1 MVLSCTLRPL
11 HVCTELGPTAEP
23 LINAALPKP
32 LKHFKFLR
40 SELGHDHV
48 VVDRVTVHKRFKDA
62 VALDIDISFKGKP
75 DISMKV
81 SPLAGAF
88 GVEELRWSGRLSVLM
103 RPLTTT
109 LPCVGAVQAAF
120 VDHPDIYLNFSGA
133 AAFADIGPVEK
144 VVRKVMRDVVASMF
158 VLPNRFLF
166 KLNDSVDFFDL
177 YYPPAGGLL
186 VTIAAGRGF
195 IKEKKGIIKLTPD
208 CYCKMKFGLEKAQ
221 TPVVKKSL
229 TPEWNTS
236 KMFLLSDDD
245 QPLEIK
251 CLDDD
256 PLSDDLLGVVRLTA
270 SDLISTTTRW
280 VAFEKDVDRVAENAE
295 ICVKSQAYAFT
306 EDLSGPVMVSVLV
319 DRAGKLTGRGASL
332 PPTTAASRCKVS
344 VGDKE
349 KVSILVSR
357 PAEPVPGVDPCNPTF
372 NMIWDTIVPSVRD
385 ADVSISLMADNR
397 VAGKIHFD
405 AATVQQSEGLLKV
418 GEFPIGGGVELRCKV
433 ILRGLTPD
441 KAVRRAQH

>member
-1 MVLSCTLRPL
+1 MRCVLP
-11 HVCTELGPTAEP
+11 VCAELGPTAEP

-32 LKHFKFLR
+32 LKNFKFVR
-40 SELGHDHV
+40 SELGHDYV

-109 LPCVGAVQAAF
+109 LPCVGAIQAAF

-166 KLNDSVDFFDL
+166 KLNDKVDFFDL
-177 YYPPAGGLL
+177 YYPPAGGLMI
-186 VTIAAGRGF
+186 TIAAGRGF

-245 QPLEIK
+245 QPVEIK
-251 CLDDD
+251 CFDDD
-256 PLSDDLLGVVRLTA
+256 PMSDDLLGEIRLTA
-270 SDLISTTTRW
+270 SDLIETTTRW
-280 VAFEKDVDRVAENAE
+280 VPFQKDVDKVAANAE
-295 ICVKSQAYAFT
+295 INIKSQAYAFT

-319 DRAGKLTGRGASL
+319 DRAGKVTGRGASL
-332 PPTTAASRCKVS
+332 PPATASSQCKVS

-357 PAEPVPGVDPCNPTF
+357 PVEPIPGVDPSNPIF

-385 ADVSISLMADNR
+385 ADVSISLMSDKR

-405 AATVQQSEGLLKV
+405 AASVQQTPGLFKA
-418 GEFPIGGGVELRCKV
+418 GTFPVGGGVELRCKV

-441 KAVRRAQH
+441 KNVRRAKH